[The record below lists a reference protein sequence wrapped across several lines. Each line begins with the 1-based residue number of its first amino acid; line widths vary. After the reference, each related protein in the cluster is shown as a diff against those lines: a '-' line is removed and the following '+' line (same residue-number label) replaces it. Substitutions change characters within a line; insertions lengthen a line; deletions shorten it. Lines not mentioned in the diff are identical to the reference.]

1 MAQPLRN
8 DMDQDTITLDPEG
21 KRRIDQV
28 RVRQL
33 AFRIK
38 SQFSRLTDDD
48 AEAIAAA
55 LLEAADEG
63 ITPTARDL
71 RARLRRHGHSEPDTE
86 RLISGLGHPNS

>member
-1 MAQPLRN
+1 MAQPLRK
-8 DMDQDTITLDPEG
+8 DMDQGTITLDPEG

-38 SQFSRLTDDD
+38 SHFSHLTDDD
-48 AEAIAAA
+48 AEALATA

-63 ITPTARDL
+63 NPPTAPDL
-71 RARLRRHGHSEPDTE
+71 RARLQRHGHSGPDTE
-86 RLISGLGHPNS
+86 KLISTLGL